1 MATIL
6 EGTTGARSRTSARLL
21 GAPVGRIPSNGG
33 PSSSRISPFPGST
46 DPYATF
52 PRTSNRAIFTASNP
66 QNRKHVVEPRRFP
79 DHPRGGPHRAPRE
92 RVPTVG
98 PVGDLE
104 PFPDPAEHEG
114 VFAHDVSRPD
124 RESPDLLP
132 GALPDHSLPAVH
144 AHLLH
149 VPAQR
154 AGHHIGNPDRRPRGR
169 VLLEPV
175 MDLDDLDVVVVT

>member
-6 EGTTGARSRTSARLL
+6 EGTTGARSRTSARRL

-52 PRTSNRAIFTASNP
+52 PRYSNRAIFTASHP
-66 QNRKHVVEPRRFP
+66 QYREHVVEPRRFP
-79 DHPRGGPHRAPRE
+79 DHPRGGPHRAARE

-104 PFPDPAEHEG
+104 PFPAPAAHEG

-124 RESPDLLP
+124 PEYPDLLT
-132 GALPDHSLPAVH
+132 GALSDHSLPAAH
-144 AHLLH
+144 A
-149 VPAQR
+149 P
-154 AGHHIGNPDRRPRGR
+154 P
-169 VLLEPV
+169 
-175 MDLDDLDVVVVT
+175 